1 MAEWGALLRRCPG
14 KPDRGFKS
22 LPLRHWHLALALVG
36 ALVSLV
42 LAPPAAPA
50 SASVTPQTSPVASC
64 TQFHQAKSNDSWT
77 RLSARLGTPL
87 KTLLALNSAS
97 VDTAIFIGDKIC
109 VSDRAVSAPVAV
121 VVPTERYTR
130 KQVRAI
136 IREEW
141 PDDSEE
147 TALFVAQRESNLVPH
162 VVGGKND
169 CCLGL
174 FQMYWSVHK
183 SWLARSGVTDPSQL
197 LDPRVN
203 AQAAYELYRRN
214 GNSWRPW
221 WTSSW
226 RP

>member
-1 MAEWGALLRRCPG
+1 MVVAIGAVM
-14 KPDRGFKS
+14 
-22 LPLRHWHLALALVG
+22 PLFIPSFG
-36 ALVSLV
+36 AQ
-42 LAPPAAPA
+42 AAA
-50 SASVTPQTSPVASC
+50 RTC
-64 TQFHQAKSNDSWT
+64 TQFHQAKPNDSWT
-77 RLSARLGTPL
+77 RLSARFGTPL

-109 VSDRAVSAPVAV
+109 VSDRAQATPDPVV
-121 VVPTERYTR
+121 IPTERYTR

-136 IREEW
+136 IRDVW
-141 PDDSEE
+141 PDDAEE
-147 TALFVAQRESNLVPH
+147 NAVFVATRESNLVPH

-174 FQMYWSVHK
+174 FQIYWSVHK

-203 AQAAYELYRRN
+203 AQAALDLFRRN

>member
-22 LPLRHWHLALALVG
+22 LPLRQRHSVLALVG
-36 ALVSLV
+36 ALVSLW
-42 LAPPAAPA
+42 LAPPATSA
-50 SASVTPQTSPVASC
+50 SASVAPQISPVASC
-64 TQFHQAKSNDSWT
+64 TQFHQAKPNDSWT
-77 RLSARLGTPL
+77 RLSARFETPL
-87 KTLLALNSAS
+87 KALLALNSAS
-97 VDTAIFIGDKIC
+97 VETAIFIGDKIC
-109 VSDRAVSAPVAV
+109 VSDRAVSAPIAV

-136 IREEW
+136 IREVW
-141 PDDSEE
+141 PDDAEE
-147 TALFVAQRESNLVPH
+147 NAIFVATRESNLVPH

-169 CCLGL
+169 CCFGL
-174 FQMYWSVHK
+174 FQMYWLVHK
-183 SWLARSGVTDPSQL
+183 SWLTRSGVTDPSQL

>member
-22 LPLRHWHLALALVG
+22 LPLRQLHLMPVLVG
-36 ALVSLV
+36 ALMFLLFV
-42 LAPPAAPA
+42 LPAPA
-50 SASVTPQTSPVASC
+50 SASVAPRISPVASC
-64 TQFHQAKSNDSWT
+64 TQSHQAKPNDSWT
-77 RLSARLGTPL
+77 RLSVRFGTPL
-87 KTLLALNSAS
+87 KTLLALNSAN

-109 VSDRAVSAPVAV
+109 VSDRAQSAPVAAV
-121 VVPTERYTR
+121 IPAERYTR

-136 IREEW
+136 IREVW
-141 PDDSEE
+141 PDDAEE
-147 TALFVAQRESNLVPH
+147 NAVFVATRESNLVPH
-162 VVGGKND
+162 VVGGKSD
-169 CCLGL
+169 CCFGL

>member
-22 LPLRHWHLALALVG
+22 LPLRQRHSVLALVG
-36 ALVSLV
+36 AFVSLV

-50 SASVTPQTSPVASC
+50 SASVAPQISPVASC
-64 TQFHQAKSNDSWT
+64 TQLHQAKPNDSWT
-77 RLSARLGTPL
+77 RLSARFGTTL
-87 KTLLALNSAS
+87 KTMLALNSAS

-109 VSDRAVSAPVAV
+109 VSNRAVSAPIAV

-136 IREEW
+136 IREVW
-141 PDDSEE
+141 PDDAEE
-147 TALFVAQRESNLVPH
+147 NAIFVATRESNLVPL

-169 CCLGL
+169 CCFGL
-174 FQMYWSVHK
+174 FQMYWLVHK
-183 SWLARSGVTDPSQL
+183 SWLTRSGVTDPSQL